1 MKNVRFVILQI
12 VVLAEQLQWTKS
24 EKKNTICFDFQSKLG
39 PYQLNHI
46 FLIMNLLSDNSHI
59 GFEVL
64 QP

>member
-1 MKNVRFVILQI
+1 MKNALFVILQI

-24 EKKNTICFDFQSKLG
+24 EKKYDLLWAERFSKQIGTL
-39 PYQLNHI
+39 

-59 GFEVL
+59 EFAVL

>member
-1 MKNVRFVILQI
+1 MKNALFVILQM

-24 EKKNTICFDFQSKLG
+24 EKKKYDFEKFQSKLG

-59 GFEVL
+59 GFAVL